1 MEAWLSPSDR
11 ISAFAILPHFR
22 PVQLRQTYLDHE
34 SKAGS
39 VIRYKLTKPLMRM
52 LHDSHHPLHNTLKYT
67 QNVPPEILR
76 LRGSWSQ
83 KPGEIPVQPGGPT
96 G

>member
-39 VIRYKLTKPLMRM
+39 VVRYKLTKSLVSM
-52 LHDSHHPLHNTLKYT
+52 LHDSPLSTQYT
-67 QNVPPEILR
+67 R
-76 LRGSWSQ
+76 LYA
-83 KPGEIPVQPGGPT
+83 KCPT
-96 G
+96 